1 MREFYSYVWRSSAP
15 RQIVLRILA
24 ISAALL
30 AMAPLELQRHI
41 INTLAGHEHFG
52 PPALPSEVTRAGGR
66 NEVCTTLR
74 WREPDSNHR
83 SRRERDGETMMVGRG
98 VSLDGS
104 RQLFW
109 TEKCCGPTGHTALL

>member
-83 SRRERDGETMMVGRG
+83 SRSCHSETAARKVEPLTRFRPETAMLAW
-98 VSLDGS
+98 SGS
-104 RQLFW
+104 
-109 TEKCCGPTGHTALL
+109 P

>member
-1 MREFYSYVWRSSAP
+1 MGADEEGMHERLQTHLRELRSLNREIAEMKP
-15 RQIVLRILA
+15 
-24 ISAALL
+24 
-30 AMAPLELQRHI
+30 P
-41 INTLAGHEHFG
+41 TLGSF
-52 PPALPSEVTRAGGR
+52 L
-66 NEVCTTLR
+66 TLC

-83 SRRERDGETMMVGRG
+83 SRRERDGETMIVGRG

>member
-52 PPALPSEVTRAGGR
+52 PPALPLSEVTRAGGR

-74 WREPDSNHR
+74 WRGESGANS
-83 SRRERDGETMMVGRG
+83 SRN
-98 VSLDGS
+98 S
-104 RQLFW
+104 
-109 TEKCCGPTGHTALL
+109 

>member
-74 WREPDSNHR
+74 WREPDSNFW
-83 SRRERDGETMMVGRG
+83 
-98 VSLDGS
+98 SLKS
-104 RQLFW
+104 TRQ
-109 TEKCCGPTGHTALL
+109 C

>member
-41 INTLAGHEHFG
+41 INTVPKRPIPKA
-52 PPALPSEVTRAGGR
+52 SGR
-66 NEVCTTLR
+66 R
-74 WREPDSNHR
+74 PR
-83 SRRERDGETMMVGRG
+83 SRPP
-98 VSLDGS
+98 
-104 RQLFW
+104 
-109 TEKCCGPTGHTALL
+109 PTGALDDEHD

>member
-41 INTLAGHEHFG
+41 INTLAGHEHSG
-52 PPALPSEVTRAGGR
+52 PAGPAAVRGHEGR
-66 NEVCTTLR
+66 
-74 WREPDSNHR
+74 WA
-83 SRRERDGETMMVGRG
+83 
-98 VSLDGS
+98 
-104 RQLFW
+104 
-109 TEKCCGPTGHTALL
+109 K